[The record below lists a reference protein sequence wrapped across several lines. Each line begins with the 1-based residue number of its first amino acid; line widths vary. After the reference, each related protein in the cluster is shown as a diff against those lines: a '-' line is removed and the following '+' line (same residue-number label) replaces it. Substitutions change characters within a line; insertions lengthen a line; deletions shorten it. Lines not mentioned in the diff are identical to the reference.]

1 MNINLLK
8 LLQHDYT
15 VKSIDRLESPR
26 PLDGNDPSII
36 KVIGVGGGGGNA
48 VNYMFEKKIKDVE
61 FVICNTDRQALHKSP
76 IPTKVQLGANLT
88 KGLGAGTDA
97 NKGREAAIESLDEIE
112 ALLGGPTQMVFITA
126 GMGGGTGTGAAP
138 VIAKAAKDMGKL
150 TVAVVTAPYTWEGLD
165 KKEQALEGIELLKT
179 YSDTVLVVLND
190 KLEELFEDMT
200 LTQAFAEAD
209 NILLNAV
216 KSISEIITTSGN
228 INTDFKDVEKVL
240 KSAGQSVMGTAD
252 AEGDDRA
259 DVAIRKA
266 LDSPLLNDRNIKGAK
281 RILVT
286 LASSKQKEATIKEQK
301 QIWKYV
307 LSEVQG
313 EARMFKLGT
322 ITDDSLG
329 DKVRVTIV
337 AAGFDSI
344 DSGIKLPPGHRSG
357 GKGEEPILVNGK
369 PIADAIRTLE
379 EDDDDAVRAL
389 ITTSD
394 AEAGELE
401 EEISNVIL
409 PVDAMPPLKE
419 NTVEPISESEEAGTI
434 VTDDYNN
441 GYSAQENVYQINQN
455 SETATLREPWSD
467 QEFQRLGLLIR
478 KFQNRAV
485 KWSDLDV
492 PTYRRNGIELLK
504 RSFNT
509 DVSELEQYQLN

>member
-15 VKSIDRLESPR
+15 VKSIDRLEAPR

-252 AEGDDRA
+252 AEGEDRA
-259 DVAIRKA
+259 DVAIRRA

-337 AAGFDSI
+337 AAGFDSL
-344 DSGIKLPPGHRSG
+344 DSGIKLPAGHRTG
-357 GKGEEPILVNGK
+357 TKTEEPTLVNGK

-379 EDDDDAVRAL
+379 GDDDEAVEAL
-389 ITTSD
+389 LKTS
-394 AEAGELE
+394 E
-401 EEISNVIL
+401 EEIIQEVEKTVVGVRPPVEKKVTNVEKNLDTPIENEEEIL
-409 PVDAMPPLKE
+409 PT
-419 NTVEPISESEEAGTI
+419 NI
-434 VTDDYNN
+434 VTPEEDI
-441 GYSAQENVYQINQN
+441 YQDN
-455 SETATLREPWSD
+455 SNSVNAIQREPWSD
-467 QEFQRLGLLIR
+467 QEFQRLGLLVR
-478 KFQNRAV
+478 KFQNRAI
-485 KWSDLDV
+485 KWADLEV
-492 PTYRRNGIELLK
+492 PTFRRNSIELLK
-504 RSFNT
+504 RPLNA
-509 DVSELEQYQLN
+509 DPEELQQYHLN